1 MPPPVTVQVFH
12 EHLSYVNML
21 GLLLCLLGA
30 HLYAF
35 IKLANTG
42 VVCRPSAI
50 VRHEPAH
57 GHATPIKQ
65 KRSDWLWGG
74 VRYTSKP
81 L

>member
-1 MPPPVTVQVFH
+1 MLITCAEEVFH

-35 IKLANTG
+35 VNRRSGAAARQEPRAHQHTT
-42 VVCRPSAI
+42 PS
-50 VRHEPAH
+50 
-57 GHATPIKQ
+57 KQ
-65 KRSDWLWGG
+65 RRASGEWLWGG
-74 VRYTSKP
+74 VRKPYTAKP